1 MPDYIIDFT
10 TTDQKFAQF
19 QMDDN
24 TEVFIAV
31 VPDYDNEAVTVGVS
45 IYDRLLKTSDSVTLN
60 LQGSIAPPIP
70 DPDPDDL

>member
-10 TTDQKFAQF
+10 TTDQKFAQL

-60 LQGSIAPPIP
+60 LQAIITP
-70 DPDPDDL
+70 DPGEDEGF

>member
-1 MPDYIIDFT
+1 MPYIIDFT
-10 TTDQKFAQF
+10 TTDQKFAQL

-60 LQGSIAPPIP
+60 LQGLIIP
-70 DPDPDDL
+70 DLGDGDGF

>member
-10 TTDQKFAQF
+10 TEDQKFCQL

-31 VPDYDNEAVTVGVS
+31 VPDYDNNDVTVGVS

-60 LQGSIAPPIP
+60 LSGQYIPPIP
-70 DPDPDDL
+70 DPEEP